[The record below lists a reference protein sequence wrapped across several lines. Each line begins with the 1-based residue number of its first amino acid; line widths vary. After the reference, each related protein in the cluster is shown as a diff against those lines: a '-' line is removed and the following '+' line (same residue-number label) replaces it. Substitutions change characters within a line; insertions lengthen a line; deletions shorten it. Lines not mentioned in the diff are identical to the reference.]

1 MVNVVIEPLGS
12 KLSLVHRATLSIK
25 VVELLLYDL
34 QAEKGT
40 DHIV

>member
-12 KLSLVHRATLSIK
+12 KLSLVLRATLSIK
-25 VVELLLYDL
+25 VVELLSYDL
-34 QAEKGT
+34 QAEKDI